1 MGWGFQPEQ
10 NPTAGKKGSPGRA
23 GAWGQGRASKPGC
36 SELTQDVQDCGE
48 LWFLGLQEHIQGRES
63 ATGHPTPRETKAD
76 PLAKPGSL
84 ASPHVPRGS
93 RTALGPHP
101 CPPQGTN
108 YGVAGA
114 LAKKPD
120 SDGSNPLSSLLE
132 PPHGLHKRKSLAAPP
147 AWKWRAVHPLFASQP
162 FGRMQKQAVQP
173 QGPAVAVA
181 YWSLSTGEPQ
191 DGRGWKLS
199 MHPGRPALVSFHA
212 QKAHA
217 SSEEAV
223 TRVS

>member
-1 MGWGFQPEQ
+1 MFR
-10 NPTAGKKGSPGRA
+10 TAGNSGFWACRSTSGKGVCPWPPYSKRNKGRLSGKTRIPGQPPRTT
-23 GAWGQGRASKPGC
+23 GLP
-36 SELTQDVQDCGE
+36 DC
-48 LWFLGLQEHIQGRES
+48 
-63 ATGHPTPRETKAD
+63 TG
-76 PLAKPGSL
+76 S
-84 ASPHVPRGS
+84 
-93 RTALGPHP
+93 PHP

-108 YGVAGA
+108 RGVAGA
-114 LAKKPD
+114 LAKRPD

-132 PPHGLHKRKSLAAPP
+132 PPQGLYKRKSLAAPP

-181 YWSLSTGEPQ
+181 YWPLSTGEPQ
-191 DGRGWKLS
+191 DGRGWQLS
-199 MHPGRPALVSFHA
+199 RHPGRPALFSFHA